1 MKALFKLIVAAAALT
16 AAVCSCAPADPFIV
30 RTKDGKV
37 KGIEEDGTIAFL
49 GIPYAKVER
58 FMLSRLKNKDSTA

>member
-1 MKALFKLIVAAAALT
+1 MKALFKLMIATAALT
-16 AAVCSCAPADPFIV
+16 AAVCSCAPSDPFIV

-37 KGIEEDGTIAFL
+37 KGIEENGTMAFL

-58 FMLSRLKNKDSTA
+58 FMPPSPSTSGTQ